1 MMQILAQPK
10 SAHCDLSSAGITA
23 RSWFHPCS
31 MGQQRRPLQ
40 NPAAHKQ
47 NKLTRRVSTVDTFG
61 EEACKMLECLKELIC
76 DMAKF
81 LTRLGAG
88 LILSALPIS
97 NKESHFVRYARR
109 FGFRADHTKREPRA
123 EIGGR
128 GCIQGA
134 RPAIRAD

>member
-1 MMQILAQPK
+1 MFE
-10 SAHCDLSSAGITA
+10 
-23 RSWFHPCS
+23 R
-31 MGQQRRPLQ
+31 
-40 NPAAHKQ
+40 
-47 NKLTRRVSTVDTFG
+47 
-61 EEACKMLECLKELIC
+61 LKELIC

-97 NKESHFVRYARR
+97 NKEMRYARR

>member
-1 MMQILAQPK
+1 MGPAP
-10 SAHCDLSSAGITA
+10 SASKPSGAL
-23 RSWFHPCS
+23 
-31 MGQQRRPLQ
+31 
-40 NPAAHKQ
+40 NKQ
-47 NKLTRRVSTVDTFG
+47 NHTTRRVSTVDTFG
-61 EEACKMLECLKELIC
+61 EEACKMLERLKELIC

-88 LILSALPIS
+88 LVLSVLPIS
-97 NKESHFVRYARR
+97 NEESHFVRYARR

>member
-1 MMQILAQPK
+1 MFE
-10 SAHCDLSSAGITA
+10 
-23 RSWFHPCS
+23 R
-31 MGQQRRPLQ
+31 
-40 NPAAHKQ
+40 
-47 NKLTRRVSTVDTFG
+47 
-61 EEACKMLECLKELIC
+61 LKELIC
-76 DMAKF
+76 DMTRFVK
-81 LTRLGAG
+81 RLGAG

-97 NKESHFVRYARR
+97 NKESHFVRYARRFGFRKESHFVRYARR

>member
-1 MMQILAQPK
+1 MFE
-10 SAHCDLSSAGITA
+10 
-23 RSWFHPCS
+23 R
-31 MGQQRRPLQ
+31 
-40 NPAAHKQ
+40 
-47 NKLTRRVSTVDTFG
+47 
-61 EEACKMLECLKELIC
+61 LKELIC

-81 LTRLGAG
+81 LTRLSAG
-88 LILSALPIS
+88 LILSALPIR

-134 RPAIRAD
+134 RPVIRADQQKLLIQFIPKIFLPACYE